1 MKRMKICLSLLLVAM
16 LLLLGGIA
24 LADSAEQHIVK
35 VTAIGFIDL
44 DGAKLK
50 AVALEF
56 DQDMTGADVT
66 PDAYALTLYQPE
78 SFDYM
83 GDGSIGDIL
92 RGYVNDEPAVS
103 EAGGTGTG
111 SYVILEV
118 FTDYVAASTIAY
130 NHGMAVKVDQVRDLN
145 TDAGVV
151 PATTKT
157 RTNNFGQRNKA
168 LYFTIDE
175 IAGFQFYTDTPGDYG
190 AAGPAFHLDG
200 CFSQNDGKLHDV
212 SLAYALYL
220 PENYHEDGSYA
231 LVTLQ
236 NPAATASTHPLEA
249 VLATRSPAVYASEWA
264 QNLVKE
270 AHGLDG
276 LIVLVPVI
284 TERVDD
290 NGGTPAEY
298 EAIVHLWDEIIERY
312 HVDPDHVYGTGQSV
326 GGMILL
332 ETNRNR
338 DNFFA
343 GLLLYEDQWAQNY
356 YIDTIFARDMVLYES
371 TAASAPMHYPRTD
384 AYITWNYSLDT
395 EGNPVYEGHDPLNYY
410 CLVSDDNIMITNTA
424 DNNLSNDTWHEMSC
438 LYDDL
443 VGTTFTQ
450 FIVDATDDLEAQD
463 AALEAYLAT
472 ERPLGINWVSF
483 AGGANGFSSRKLAS
497 TYAWLLTQDRQDEIA
512 REKLDINRPF
522 ELAEEQLQDD
532 SRKIYF
538 TALDGS
544 PIYLLTAKA
553 GAGTQ
558 LYNTS
563 WLNLKS
569 VADAVPGWLPEGM
582 SWETGVAP
590 AHIVSVE
597 PIGTEGA
604 AIEMDADMAG
614 LVVNMK
620 GDDVIN
626 YLNGTVREGLTIQLD
641 PYEFYDAEGNQL
653 TVTLRNIYV
662 SDSPALR
669 EGAERASGEG
679 CYIIV
684 EFAEPAAAEATA
696 VIQRTTVRT
705 NTVIASASWELRE

>member
-1 MKRMKICLSLLLVAM
+1 MKRMKICLSLLLAAM

-50 AVALEF
+50 AVALEY

-92 RGYVNDEPAVS
+92 RVYVNDEPAVS

-111 SYVILEV
+111 RYVILEV

-151 PATTKT
+151 PA
-157 RTNNFGQRNKA
+157 
-168 LYFTIDE
+168 
-175 IAGFQFYTDTPGDYG
+175 
-190 AAGPAFHLDG
+190 AA
-200 CFSQNDGKLHDV
+200 
-212 SLAYALYL
+212 
-220 PENYHEDGSYA
+220 
-231 LVTLQ
+231 
-236 NPAATASTHPLEA
+236 ASTHPLEA

-298 EAIVHLWDEIIERY
+298 EDIVHLWDEIIERY

-395 EGNPVYEGHDPLNYY
+395 EGNPLYEGHDPLNYY
-410 CLVSDDNIMITNTA
+410 YLVSDDNIMITNTE

-472 ERPLGINWVSF
+472 ERPLGINCIM
-483 AGGANGFSSRKLAS
+483 AN
-497 TYAWLLTQDRQDEIA
+497 
-512 REKLDINRPF
+512 
-522 ELAEEQLQDD
+522 
-532 SRKIYF
+532 
-538 TALDGS
+538 
-544 PIYLLTAKA
+544 
-553 GAGTQ
+553 
-558 LYNTS
+558 
-563 WLNLKS
+563 
-569 VADAVPGWLPEGM
+569 
-582 SWETGVAP
+582 
-590 AHIVSVE
+590 
-597 PIGTEGA
+597 
-604 AIEMDADMAG
+604 
-614 LVVNMK
+614 
-620 GDDVIN
+620 
-626 YLNGTVREGLTIQLD
+626 
-641 PYEFYDAEGNQL
+641 
-653 TVTLRNIYV
+653 
-662 SDSPALR
+662 
-669 EGAERASGEG
+669 
-679 CYIIV
+679 
-684 EFAEPAAAEATA
+684 
-696 VIQRTTVRT
+696 
-705 NTVIASASWELRE
+705 